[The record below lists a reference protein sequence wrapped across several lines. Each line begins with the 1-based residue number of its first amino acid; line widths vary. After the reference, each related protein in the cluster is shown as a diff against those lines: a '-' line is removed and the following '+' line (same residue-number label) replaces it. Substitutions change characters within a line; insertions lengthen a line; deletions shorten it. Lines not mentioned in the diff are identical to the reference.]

1 MVLKNTLISELN
13 INLMNRYEEANM
25 KIPEKGQ
32 KKEDIFK
39 TLESYKGQDLDW
51 KSGRVLGYIYYP
63 GKKAHDVIDKAYTS
77 FLTENALDPTTF
89 PSTLRLENEVIGM
102 IADLL
107 RGDENVVGN
116 FTSGGTESLI
126 LAVKTARDYARA
138 TKPHIKE
145 PEMVLPVTAH
155 ASFYKAA
162 HYLNVKTVVTPV
174 HDGSFLADVAAMRD
188 AITENTILLVG
199 SAPGYAHG
207 VVDPIS
213 EIAELAD
220 EKDLLCHVDGCV
232 GGIHLSYMRKL
243 GFPVPEF
250 DFTVPGVTS
259 ISADLHKYGYTAKG
273 ASVVLYKNKELRKH
287 QIFACS
293 RWTGYTV
300 INSAITSSKTAGPM
314 AAAWAVMNYLGNEG
328 YMDIVSEVMEATKMV
343 IDGINNIDGVKVL
356 GEPNMCM
363 FSFASTTDKINVY
376 RLADAL
382 KKKGWFVQPQ
392 FARANSPANLHISM
406 NRSTVHTAQAFLN
419 DFEATIAELKKEEAS
434 DEAKRLQ
441 AELDKLSIN
450 FDEET
455 FLKLTEIAGIT
466 GTDLPDKMETINQ
479 IMEVLPYDVSEWI
492 LIEYLNNLMIPP
504 MNS

>member
-1 MVLKNTLISELN
+1 
-13 INLMNRYEEANM
+13 M
-25 KIPEKGQ
+25 KIPAKGLP
-32 KKEDIFK
+32 KEEIF
-39 TLESYKGQDLDW
+39 TALESYKGEDLDW
-51 KSGRVLGYIYYP
+51 KSGRVLGFIYYP
-63 GKKAHDVIDKAYTS
+63 GEKAHDVIDEAYTS
-77 FLTENALDPTTF
+77 FLTENALDPTSF
-89 PSTLRLENEVIGM
+89 PSTLRLENEVVGM

-107 RGDENVVGN
+107 RGDAEVVGN

-126 LAVKTARDYARA
+126 LTLKTARDHARA
-138 TKPHIKE
+138 TRPHIKE

-162 HYLNVKTVVTPV
+162 HYLNVKPVVTPV
-174 HDGSFLADVAAMRD
+174 HDGSFLADVDAMRA
-188 AITENTILLVG
+188 AISDNTILLVG

-213 EIAELAD
+213 EIAELAL

-259 ISADLHKYGYTAKG
+259 ISADIHKYGYAAKG
-273 ASVVLYKNKELRKH
+273 ASVILYKNKELRKH

-300 INSAITSSKTAGPM
+300 INAALASSKTAGPM
-314 AAAWAVMNYLGNEG
+314 AAAWAVMNHLGDEG
-328 YMDIVSEVMEATKMV
+328 YMEIVREVMAATQLLK
-343 IDGINNIDGVKVL
+343 DGINRIDGLQVL

-363 FSFASTTDKINVY
+363 FAFASATEEINVY

-382 KKKGWFVQPQ
+382 KKKGWYVQPQ

-406 NRSTVHTAQAFLN
+406 TSASVPRAQSFLD
-419 DFEATIAELKKEEAS
+419 DFEETVAELRQTQIS
-434 DEAKRLQ
+434 DEAQQLQ
-441 AELDKLSIN
+441 AELEKLSLN
-450 FDEET
+450 FDDET
-455 FLKLTEIAGIT
+455 FLKLMQMAGIT
-466 GTDLPDKMETINQ
+466 GTELPDKMETINQ

-492 LIEYLNNLMIPP
+492 LIEYLNNLMQPP
-504 MNS
+504 TRE